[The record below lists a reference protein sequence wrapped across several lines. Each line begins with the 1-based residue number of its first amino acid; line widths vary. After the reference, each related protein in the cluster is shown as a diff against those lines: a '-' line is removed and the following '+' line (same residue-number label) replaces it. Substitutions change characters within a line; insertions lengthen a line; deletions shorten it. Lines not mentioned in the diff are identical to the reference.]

1 MTICATKDFGQFE
14 LVVFLPSHWI
24 GCQGVRHHHQSRWQQ
39 LELITFAR
47 IVQYKLFWADYWS
60 HSVAL
65 LGGGCQL
72 CKAEICHILQK
83 VIFCH
88 QQNNFGDTDDGA
100 GDFFP
105 SSVFGCILYI
115 FVEMSLCLLFC
126 FHVLQDPDAC
136 SVGGKTSG
144 YRLMVWHTVAQC
156 GTGDSARQTTPAPR
170 PLLRLATHTP
180 LDCSSTERALTLVEL
195 YSSRPASDYSFWPCN
210 SPVLTR
216 PPNSTCGLVS
226 VRRRVTGSAVPRCS
240 IDPPDVCA
248 LSAHYLSHR

>member
-144 YRLMVWHTVAQC
+144 YRLMVWHTVAHC
-156 GTGDSARQTTPAPR
+156 GTLWHRWLCQTNNAGTAAPAAPR
-170 PLLRLATHTP
+170 NPHSTWLLVHWTRPHLGLIVFKPSCIGFFLLAVQF
-180 LDCSSTERALTLVEL
+180 SSSDSSSEL
-195 YSSRPASDYSFWPCN
+195 HLWSGQCAAPCN
-210 SPVLTR
+210 WIS
-216 PPNSTCGLVS
+216 
-226 VRRRVTGSAVPRCS
+226 
-240 IDPPDVCA
+240 CA
-248 LSAHYLSHR
+248 EM

>member
-1 MTICATKDFGQFE
+1 MSPEIQKLKKTNQLSNSNLHWKICVTKDFGQFE

-115 FVEMSLCLLFC
+115 FVEMSFRGAKTQNFPDSNFLRAITFRTKCAKPYLTTSLKSALL
-126 FHVLQDPDAC
+126 
-136 SVGGKTSG
+136 
-144 YRLMVWHTVAQC
+144 
-156 GTGDSARQTTPAPR
+156 
-170 PLLRLATHTP
+170 PLTILPKNT
-180 LDCSSTERALTLVEL
+180 
-195 YSSRPASDYSFWPCN
+195 
-210 SPVLTR
+210 
-216 PPNSTCGLVS
+216 
-226 VRRRVTGSAVPRCS
+226 
-240 IDPPDVCA
+240 
-248 LSAHYLSHR
+248 